1 MPVPVPGPATRR
13 KPLVLALAAVLV
25 IGVGVAGW
33 LLRDRIGLGA
43 GTTVAPPTGP
53 VVSLAVLPFRNA
65 SGDPTLDSL
74 GASLS
79 QVLSSELGQSSRVR
93 TVPADRLHQVLKDLR
108 IAANATPA
116 PAELV
121 RVADF
126 TNARRVLW
134 GQISRFGNA
143 VRIDATLQDLDRDAS
158 VALTATAPNEAS
170 FLTAISTLADA
181 VRQELARGTPDI
193 LTELKATAWKP
204 STSSFEAMR
213 LYSEGM
219 QLTQQGTHQEAR
231 KRFDAATKQD
241 GNFALAYSALGR
253 TYASLGYDNEA
264 MQASRRAMSLA
275 EALPAQEKYLIA
287 ANHYRIANDTDKA
300 IESYQNLVKTSP
312 NSAMI
317 QFDLGGLYE
326 QSGKLDQA
334 REHFVKVV
342 ELDPKFVEGLLAR
355 GRIEIR
361 RRQPQDALAHLNGAL
376 ALAVQL
382 NNEEARSNIL
392 HATGIA
398 YQRLGRPE
406 EAQRQF
412 EQSLE
417 IKRRLNDKRGMAS
430 TLGELAIIQERAGK
444 TREAEASFREAL
456 RLQREISDKAG
467 QSVTLLNLAVLFNE
481 TLGRPDDALPL
492 MREALQLRR
501 DLGNPAAVALVL
513 NNIGNVYLA
522 KGEFSEAQTNF
533 ERALEIREKANVP
546 EDLAD
551 TLHNLGETL
560 ARMGRYDQALTRYHR
575 ALELRRS
582 ANDKS
587 GAAIESYGIGTIFD
601 AQGRYGAAVKSKD
614 EALAAYRETKQRDLW
629 LAEILGGSGASM
641 SLAGRLA
648 DADAR
653 LTEAM
658 TVARELNNTNL
669 IAQTLKFQADRLYYA
684 GDIKGAVRPGRSG
697 RGRGVEGTRQESCA
711 ACAGQRRDDWPRRP
725 AHARAG
731 CAAGDTRARR
741 RPGGAPLARRRRRD
755 PACRDIAEARRSRVG
770 PPGSRSHPGESRDDG
785 LPPGP
790 GQGPL
795 PAWRTAARGERSGC
809 AP

>member
-1 MPVPVPGPATRR
+1 MKRCACTAKGC
-13 KPLVLALAAVLV
+13 
-25 IGVGVAGW
+25 
-33 LLRDRIGLGA
+33 
-43 GTTVAPPTGP
+43 
-53 VVSLAVLPFRNA
+53 
-65 SGDPTLDSL
+65 
-74 GASLS
+74 
-79 QVLSSELGQSSRVR
+79 SSRS
-93 TVPADRLHQVLKDLR
+93 K
-108 IAANATPA
+108 
-116 PAELV
+116 
-121 RVADF
+121 
-126 TNARRVLW
+126 
-134 GQISRFGNA
+134 
-143 VRIDATLQDLDRDAS
+143 
-158 VALTATAPNEAS
+158 
-170 FLTAISTLADA
+170 
-181 VRQELARGTPDI
+181 
-193 LTELKATAWKP
+193 
-204 STSSFEAMR
+204 
-213 LYSEGM
+213 
-219 QLTQQGTHQEAR
+219 GTHQEAR

-275 EALPAQEKYLIA
+275 DALPAQEKYLIA

-317 QFDLGGLYE
+317 QFDLGSLYE

-430 TLGELAIIQERAGK
+430 TLGELALIQERAGK

-501 DLGNPAAVALVL
+501 DLGNPTAVALVL

-575 ALELRRS
+575 ALEIRRG

-684 GDIKGAVRPGRSG
+684 GDIKGASGLADQAAVAASKAPDKSLALLAQASVAMTGLAAQPTRALAARLATLALDADQAGLRSLAVDAAILRAETLLKLG
-697 RGRGVEGTRQESCA
+697 DRASARQEADRTLAKAETMGFRLAQAKAHYLRGELLRA
-711 ACAGQRRDDWPRRP
+711 ASDPD
-725 AHARAG
+725 
-731 CAAGDTRARR
+731 ARR
-741 RPGGAPLARRRRRD
+741 EYGLALRILNEIRNEDGSQDVLKRSD
-755 PACRDIAEARRSRVG
+755 LGVIYAES
-770 PPGSRSHPGESRDDG
+770 
-785 LPPGP
+785 
-790 GQGPL
+790 
-795 PAWRTAARGERSGC
+795 ERWSKAG
-809 AP
+809 